1 MSELRTNSSQLGGSV
16 IEATDTQIV
25 IPVVLMKERVTNG
38 ALKLYDEFAPH
49 AHWFEGVPIIPPHKP
64 GDPPVNHLTQKAGK
78 IRNVRLNAE
87 KRRVEA
93 EAILFNDR
101 IAPGD
106 LDRIKAGEPFGGS
119 IGYYCNDELLS
130 EPQTWADGTE
140 YKSIE
145 RGPFFADHFS
155 MVPVGA
161 CPLPECGFNINSVI
175 KRDDSMTEIEP
186 KVEPEIKANAEVK
199 PATSEPLVTELIKA
213 NAQIAEDKLT
223 GYFTA
228 FELKMNSRF
237 DALDKTIAAKDT
249 EIAALKQAE
258 DLRANAAKE
267 QAEQAAKAGFRSILK
282 ANFQAEVETL
292 YPAYVA
298 NPAMWIVTNA
308 EKLDLAQK
316 ATVEPIG
323 AAFVPHVNSDEDAEL
338 KAMMPSDEDIA
349 KQVR

>member
-1 MSELRTNSSQLGGSV
+1 MEELRTNSSQLGGKV
-16 IEATDTQIV
+16 VEATDTQTV

-38 ALKLYDEFAPH
+38 ALKLYSEFAPH
-49 AHWFEGVPIIPPHKP
+49 AHWFEGVPIIPPHKA
-64 GDPPVNHLTQKAGK
+64 GDPPANHLTQKAGK
-78 IRNVRLNAE
+78 IRNVKLNAD

-119 IGYYCNDELLS
+119 IGYYCNDEKLS
-130 EPQTWADGTE
+130 EPQTWEDGTE

-161 CPLPECGFNINSVI
+161 CPLPECGFNVNSQ
-175 KRDDSMTEIEP
+175 DDSMTE
-186 KVEPEIKANAEVK
+186 VEQPEIKANAEIK
-199 PATSEPLVTELIKA
+199 PADAPKIEPPQVNVAVDLTAVLTEMKSMRSDFAELKA
-213 NAQIAEDKLT
+213 NISTK
-223 GYFTA
+223 
-228 FELKMNSRF
+228 
-237 DALDKTIAAKDT
+237 DA
-249 EIAALKQAE
+249 EIAALKAAE
-258 DLRANAAKE
+258 ELRANAAKA
-267 QAEQAAKAGFRSILK
+267 QAEAAAKAGFRSILK

-308 EKLDLAQK
+308 DKLDLAQK
-316 ATVEPIG
+316 AVIEPVG
-323 AAFVPHVNSDEDAEL
+323 QPFVPHVNTETENPFEAAGEAAAAGMI
-338 KAMMPSDEDIA
+338 KGGA
-349 KQVR
+349 

>member
-1 MSELRTNSSQLGGSV
+1 MEELRSNSSQLGGSV
-16 IEATDTQIV
+16 IEATDTQTI

-38 ALKLYDEFAPH
+38 ALKLYSEFAPH

-93 EAILFNDR
+93 EAIIFNDR

-106 LDRIKAGEPFGGS
+106 LEKIKSGEPFGGS
-119 IGYYCNDELLS
+119 IGYYCNDEALP
-130 EPQTWADGTE
+130 EPQKWEDGTE

-161 CPLPECGFNINSVI
+161 CPLPECGFNINAAI
-175 KRDDSMTEIEP
+175 ERDDSMTEEV
-186 KVEPEIKANAEVK
+186 KTEPEIKANAEDTVLHEAK
-199 PATSEPLVTELIKA
+199 FEPPVVNVAVDLSAVLTEMKSMRSDFAELKA
-213 NAQIAEDKLT
+213 NISTK
-223 GYFTA
+223 
-228 FELKMNSRF
+228 
-237 DALDKTIAAKDT
+237 DA
-249 EIAALKQAE
+249 EIAALKAAE
-258 DLRANAAKE
+258 ELRTNTAKE

-282 ANFQAEVETL
+282 ANFQSEVETL

-316 ATVEPIG
+316 VTVEPMG
-323 AAFVPHVNSDEDAEL
+323 QPFVPHVNSETADPFEAAGIAAAES
-338 KAMMPSDEDIA
+338 MMPKGGA
-349 KQVR
+349 

>member
-1 MSELRTNSSQLGGSV
+1 MEELRSNSSQLGGSV
-16 IEATDTQIV
+16 IEATDTQTI

-38 ALKLYDEFAPH
+38 ALKLYSEFAPH

-93 EAILFNDR
+93 EAIIFNDR

-106 LDRIKAGEPFGGS
+106 LEKIKSGEPFGGS
-119 IGYYCNDELLS
+119 IGYYCNDEALP
-130 EPQTWADGTE
+130 EPQKWEDGTE

-161 CPLPECGFNINSVI
+161 CPLPECGFNINAAI
-175 KRDDSMTEIEP
+175 ERDDSMTEEV
-186 KVEPEIKANAEVK
+186 KTEPEIKANAEDTVLHEAK
-199 PATSEPLVTELIKA
+199 FEPPVVNVAVDLSAVLTEMKSMRSDFAELKA
-213 NAQIAEDKLT
+213 NISTK
-223 GYFTA
+223 
-228 FELKMNSRF
+228 
-237 DALDKTIAAKDT
+237 DA
-249 EIAALKQAE
+249 EIAALKAAE
-258 DLRANAAKE
+258 ELRTNTAKE

-282 ANFQAEVETL
+282 ANFQSEVETL

-308 EKLDLAQK
+308 EKIDLAQK
-316 ATVEPIG
+316 ATVEPMG
-323 AAFVPHVNSDEDAEL
+323 QAFVPHVNAQKDEEL
-338 KAMMPSDEDIA
+338 EAMMPSDEEA
-349 KQVR
+349 GMRTVA